1 MSVSL
6 SVAAHTNVGKTTL
19 VRTLLKQDIGEVG
32 DRPHVTE
39 DAERHTLIDT
49 PSGDVLYLWDTP
61 GFGNSARL
69 LKRLKASGNPIGW
82 LQTQVWDRLVDRP
95 FFCSQRAFRT
105 ASRSPRPRRTGNA
118 PV

>member
-61 GFGNSARL
+61 GFGDSARL
-69 LKRLKASGNPIGW
+69 KARVSATRSTPGTARNSIG
-82 LQTQVWDRLVDRP
+82 
-95 FFCSQRAFRT
+95 
-105 ASRSPRPRRTGNA
+105 RSP
-118 PV
+118 